1 MQETHITGHH
11 TTKFY
16 DEHLT
21 GWTFINSGLKV
32 KSSAGV
38 GIALSPNVKLIDME
52 IILEGR
58 ILLARIIL
66 NGIKISA
73 FCAYAPTEV
82 YAESSKQSFY
92 HTLQKAKETV
102 KQNTLLLK
110 SL

>member
-11 TTKFY
+11 TTKF
-16 DEHLT
+16 DAGHLN

-38 GIALSPNVKLIDME
+38 GIDLSPNVKLIDME

-58 ILLARIIL
+58 IILARVIL
-66 NGIKISA
+66 YDIKISA
-73 FCAYAPTEV
+73 FCAYAPTEK

-92 HTLQKAKETV
+92 HILQKEIQTV
-102 KQNTLLLK
+102 K
-110 SL
+110 